1 MRKFLQLLLVCLLGL
16 PLTAQTS
23 YILTASPSNMQS
35 VVNKHGL
42 TVVKELYDGTNCVML
57 VTSASADVAGTE
69 TEVES
74 DLMVV
79 GFEPEQ
85 RAVLPELTGLTQPTL
100 TQSTTSILDTLPGRT
115 LVSFFGSIVP
125 SNYSTQTAT
134 SIIRLDDARTA
145 TKLTGSGTVAVIDT
159 GADLTHPALSGA
171 LVTGY
176 DFTRDTLGASE
187 LADLDPTVAA
197 QLQQSTTSILDA
209 QNTLVLNSAV
219 AILNQSTTSIL
230 DQSTTSILD
239 SSLAEFGH
247 GTMTAGIVHLVAPT
261 AKIMPLKAFRANG
274 SSNLSD
280 IIRAIYYAADHGA
293 NVISMSFSMSQ
304 SSPGLQAAIQYALSK
319 NVATVASSGND
330 GLKTLVY
337 PASYGGVQGVGSSTN
352 TDLRSTFSNYGS
364 GVVTF
369 AAPGEGVI
377 TTYPGGN
384 YAAGWGTSFSTPM
397 FAGAAALV
405 LQARPT
411 SKPGDITN
419 ALSKTKQISDM
430 GYGRIDL
437 YQSLMNVISSGTTTT
452 STSGTTGR

>member
-1 MRKFLQLLLVCLLGL
+1 MRKFLQLLMVCLALGL

-23 YILTASPSNMQS
+23 YILTASPSNVQS
-35 VVNKHGL
+35 VVNQHGL

-57 VTSASADVAGTE
+57 VTSVSADVAGTE

-74 DLMVV
+74 DLRVL

-85 RAVLPELTGLTQPTL
+85 RASLPELTGLTIPTL

-134 SIIRLDDARTA
+134 SIIRLGDARTA
-145 TKLTGSGTVAVIDT
+145 TKLTGSGTVAIIDT
-159 GADLTHPALSGA
+159 GADLNHPALSGA

-187 LADLDPTVAA
+187 LADLAPGVAA

-261 AKIMPLKAFRANG
+261 AKIMPLKAFRADG

-280 IIRAIYYAADHGA
+280 IIRAIYYGADHGA
-293 NVISMSFSMSQ
+293 NVISMSFSMGQ
-304 SSPGLQAAIQYALSK
+304 PSPGLQAAVQYALNK
-319 NVATVASSGND
+319 NVAMIASSGND

-337 PASYGGVQGVGSSTN
+337 PASYGGVQGIGSSTSA
-352 TDLRSTFSNYGS
+352 DLRSAFSNFGS

-377 TTYPGGN
+377 TTFPGGN

-397 FAGAAALV
+397 VAGAAALV
-405 LQARPT
+405 LQARPA

-437 YQSLMNVISSGTTTT
+437 YQSLMNLVSSSGTSSTT
-452 STSGTTGR
+452 STSGK